1 MRIHNTILF
10 SILFLIRFQIHAQTV
25 IASSFG
31 YNPNDATSALMNAIN
46 SPNDT
51 IIVDLQATAWK
62 VESMSF
68 FDLSNKTI
76 IFEPGVIIE
85 ALPGGFMG
93 YYDCLFRF
101 VNGDNINLIGYGA
114 VFQMN
119 KAEYVLIDDSE
130 YRHSISL
137 FNTKNFTVK
146 GLTLIE
152 SGGDGLA
159 IDGDNQNYCENIY
172 VEDVRFLD
180 HYRQGLSILN
190 VQNMTVRYCEFS
202 GTAGILPEAGVDIEP
217 YQTTQRVI
225 NLLIEDCRFE
235 SNGWSGVAVN
245 LFELDGTSLP
255 VSITVRDCVF
265 KNNCREDNVYAKAE
279 IYASDDYSN
288 PVQGSVLFERCFIE
302 ESNYSAFYARKTAS
316 GYSLIFKD
324 CAFQNV
330 SKLPILYN
338 EPVALE
344 VADYNNPSPALGG
357 IHFDNVFIQYE
368 TDYAFLRIFDANTLA
383 GIENITGNII
393 IVEPNGNSPIYNNYG
408 TQNNITFTYTNQ
420 TNLPET
426 FVNIEAIDAQAIECT
441 QQAGGILFSRTTPN
455 ANYPIGVSYEISG
468 IATNGNDY
476 HLLPLGTIIATNDE
490 ATTLSV
496 LAINDGIE
504 EDIEMLEFKVLPSP
518 LYSLSTYSVAEIQ
531 LFDCEPL
538 SIQNLQSPQNTLY
551 VYPNPVLDELT
562 VKMPASPY
570 ERQILIF
577 DLLGRYV
584 GMKIVEE
591 NLTKVQ
597 FDINSLI
604 PGIYILKLN
613 DSSLKFIKE

>member
-1 MRIHNTILF
+1 MKVQNIILLF
-10 SILFLIRFQIHAQTV
+10 ILLLIQFQSHSQTV

-51 IIVDLQATAWK
+51 IIVDLQAAAWK

-68 FDLSNKTI
+68 FNLNNKTI

-85 ALPGGFMG
+85 ALAGGFMG

-119 KAEYVLIDDSE
+119 KAEYALIDDSE
-130 YRHSISL
+130 YRHSINLYS
-137 FNTKNFTVK
+137 TKNFTVQ

-159 IDGDNQNYCENIY
+159 IDGDNQNYSENIY

-190 VQNMTVRYCEFS
+190 VQNMTVRHCEFS
-202 GTAGILPEAGVDIEP
+202 GTAGILPEAGIDIEP

-225 NLLIEDCRFE
+225 DLLIEDCRFE
-235 SNGWSGVAVN
+235 GNGWSGVAVN

-265 KNNCREDNVYAKAE
+265 KNNCREDNIYVKAE

-316 GYSLIFKD
+316 GYSLTFKD

-344 VADYNNPSPALGG
+344 VADYDNPSPTLGG
-357 IHFDNVFIQYE
+357 IHFDNVLIQYE
-368 TDYAFLRIFDANTLA
+368 TDYAFFRIFDANTLA

-393 IVEPNGNSPIYNNYG
+393 VVEPNGNSPIYNSNG
-408 TQNNITFTYTNQ
+408 TQNNITFTYSNQ
-420 TNLPET
+420 INLQET
-426 FVNIEAIDAQAIECT
+426 FVGIEAIETQAIECT
-441 QQAGGILFSRTTPN
+441 QQAGEIIFSRTSSN
-455 ANYPIGVSYEISG
+455 VNYPIGVSYEISG

-476 HLLPLGTIIATNDE
+476 HLLPLGTIIATNH
-490 ATTLSV
+490 ASTTLSI
-496 LAINDGIE
+496 LARDDDIE
-504 EDIEMLEFKVLPSP
+504 EEIEMLELEILPTP
-518 LYSLSTYSVAEIQ
+518 LYSLNTSVAEIL

-538 SIQNLQSPQNTLY
+538 SIPNLQSLQNTLH
-551 VYPNPVLDELT
+551 VYPNPVLDKLT
-562 VKMPASPY
+562 IKMLASPY
-570 ERQILIF
+570 ERQIVLF

-584 GMKIVEE
+584 GMQIVEE
-591 NLTKVQ
+591 NLTEIE
-597 FDINSLI
+597 FDVNSLK
-604 PGIYILKLN
+604 PGVYILRLN
-613 DSSLKFIKE
+613 DGSLKFIKE